1 MKVGDSEIYKALN
14 RKSQQDLMAD
24 FDPRDEKGRV
34 KKENEVLSW
43 KSRQSVMEVVVLNGE
58 GLEGRY

>member
-1 MKVGDSEIYKALN
+1 MGDSEIYKALN